1 MSDFKYVLYNTCRLE
16 NSVLIVLAL
25 IMPKK
30 DNKLA
35 KNVGAARCLWKVNY
49 TRSLL
54 AK

>member
-1 MSDFKYVLYNTCRLE
+1 MTQILAFNCSLMSDFKYVLYNTCRLE

-35 KNVGAARCLWKVNY
+35 KNVGAARCL
-49 TRSLL
+49 
-54 AK
+54 